1 MRQNYLVSSSLAVF
15 TAVVSLA
22 QTPVPLNTTPS
33 RIVGHP
39 AEAVVPMTAAPNLV
53 EGRELWQPQGI
64 ALDTSVTPNI
74 LYVSD
79 YGNNRVLAWKNAQGF
94 RNGQAADL
102 VIGQTDFLHTGAG
115 GPGTSF
121 STGLNSPMGLA
132 VDRNG
137 NVYVADQLNNRIL
150 RFPRPFSQQN
160 GQFPDLVI
168 GQPNYSSKDR
178 AVSETGLSL
187 SNAGFIIGIT
197 FDSEG
202 NLWVSDGG
210 NRRVLRYAGT
220 DLASGVNGP
229 KANLVLG
236 SPDFRTTVT
245 GVEKANRAAATSAF
259 ANPGGLAFD
268 ASGRLYV
275 TDTGSTGGSFSR
287 VMVFAPTATG
297 FTNNQAAV
305 RMMSIF
311 SGAATDTDGFNKTE
325 MIAPSSVF
333 FLPGSK
339 MGVVDSFSNR
349 ILIFDTIDKWPDTA
363 LFLSPQATAVFGQKD
378 FATRTINAAPG
389 NFLPA
394 PTAATLA
401 GPLGA
406 VFSGSELFVADTANN
421 RVVALSMAGNNFA
434 PASRVLGQDGVTY
447 SGINLVE
454 GREFSF
460 LRVASAGVNLDA
472 GVAIDETGD
481 VPHLYV
487 ADTYNHRILGYR
499 DFRKVKGGAPFD
511 KADIVIGQPDF
522 SSNLPNIT
530 GNPDTM
536 TASSLAF
543 PTGVAVDAR
552 GDLYVADQGNGR
564 VLRFPA
570 PFSRPAQL
578 PTADLVLGQR
588 TFTQKITDPSTS
600 TMAQPYGVAVTSSGL
615 LVSDVLHNRV
625 LQFTF
630 SGDGTFNSTDSGKS
644 AAKVFGQPDFLTV
657 SNGNGDNKLSA

>member
-1 MRQNYLVSSSLAVF
+1 MRQNYLVSSSLAVL

-39 AEAVVPMTAAPNLV
+39 AEPVIPMTAAPNLV

-64 ALDTSVTPNI
+64 ALDTLANI

-102 VIGQTDFLHTGAG
+102 VIGQTDFLHTAAG

-236 SPDFRTTVT
+236 SPDF
-245 GVEKANRAAATSAF
+245 
-259 ANPGGLAFD
+259 
-268 ASGRLYV
+268 
-275 TDTGSTGGSFSR
+275 
-287 VMVFAPTATG
+287 
-297 FTNNQAAV
+297 
-305 RMMSIF
+305 
-311 SGAATDTDGFNKTE
+311 
-325 MIAPSSVF
+325 
-333 FLPGSK
+333 
-339 MGVVDSFSNR
+339 
-349 ILIFDTIDKWPDTA
+349 
-363 LFLSPQATAVFGQKD
+363 
-378 FATRTINAAPG
+378 
-389 NFLPA
+389 
-394 PTAATLA
+394 
-401 GPLGA
+401 
-406 VFSGSELFVADTANN
+406 
-421 RVVALSMAGNNFA
+421 
-434 PASRVLGQDGVTY
+434 
-447 SGINLVE
+447 
-454 GREFSF
+454 
-460 LRVASAGVNLDA
+460 
-472 GVAIDETGD
+472 
-481 VPHLYV
+481 
-487 ADTYNHRILGYR
+487 
-499 DFRKVKGGAPFD
+499 
-511 KADIVIGQPDF
+511 
-522 SSNLPNIT
+522 
-530 GNPDTM
+530 
-536 TASSLAF
+536 
-543 PTGVAVDAR
+543 
-552 GDLYVADQGNGR
+552 
-564 VLRFPA
+564 
-570 PFSRPAQL
+570 
-578 PTADLVLGQR
+578 
-588 TFTQKITDPSTS
+588 
-600 TMAQPYGVAVTSSGL
+600 
-615 LVSDVLHNRV
+615 
-625 LQFTF
+625 
-630 SGDGTFNSTDSGKS
+630 
-644 AAKVFGQPDFLTV
+644 
-657 SNGNGDNKLSA
+657 